1 MSTDLLPDSVNL
13 FLDDFETSLCLPI
26 LVVIVLCTAQF
37 VFNHV
42 FGIGYTIYQSVRKPI
57 VEGEAQD
64 TEATDIVGKLK
75 GMLTTLG
82 IGKPDTT
89 NMTAI
94 RNPLSSA
101 TQSRDEEWDYCEDDV
116 E

>member
-1 MSTDLLPDSVNL
+1 
-13 FLDDFETSLCLPI
+13 
-26 LVVIVLCTAQF
+26 
-37 VFNHV
+37 
-42 FGIGYTIYQSVRKPI
+42 
-57 VEGEAQD
+57 
-64 TEATDIVGKLK
+64 
-75 GMLTTLG
+75 MLTTLG